1 MNKESVQDDINA
13 ESFILHIIL
22 HIHNL
27 MDECT
32 HIQLNLIMQTY
43 MLNFIW
49 DICETIW
56 FQITGRKLLYLAQR
70 WAVLA

>member
-1 MNKESVQDDINA
+1 MNKESAQDDINA

-27 MDECT
+27 MDDCT

-43 MLNFIW
+43 MLNFI
-49 DICETIW
+49 
-56 FQITGRKLLYLAQR
+56 
-70 WAVLA
+70 